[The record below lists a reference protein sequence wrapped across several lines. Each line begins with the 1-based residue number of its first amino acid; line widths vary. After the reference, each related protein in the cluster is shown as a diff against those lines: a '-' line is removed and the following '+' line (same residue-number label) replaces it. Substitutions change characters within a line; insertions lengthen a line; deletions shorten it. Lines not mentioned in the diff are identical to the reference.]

1 MSKCLVLFVEG
12 DTEVELY
19 KKVIAHAR
27 NKRPDR
33 RFDTSI
39 ECRNVNGVGGFKNI
53 ALRKFVKEIKFKY
66 GEDYIFTVVLCSD
79 TDVFELS
86 QKPPVK
92 WDEVKKDMIQNGAS
106 KVITVKAKRSIED
119 WFLYDVDNIVSFL
132 RLKKG
137 TKISGGTGYDKL
149 KRLYKM
155 ANKVYYKGMKSN
167 GMVEK
172 LDIDKILEAVK
183 EEISPLYKALG
194 VTMP

>member
-12 DTEVELY
+12 DTEVEFY
-19 KKVIAHAR
+19 KKVIANAR
-27 NKRPDR
+27 DKRSDR

-53 ALRKFVKEIKFKY
+53 ALRKFVKEIKPKY
-66 GEDYIFTVVLCSD
+66 DENCIFTVVLCSD

-92 WDEVKKDMIQNGAS
+92 WDEVRKDMIQNGAS
-106 KVITVKAKRSIED
+106 KVITVKAKHSIED
-119 WFLYDVDNIVSFL
+119 WFLYDADNIVSFL
-132 RLKKG
+132 SLKKG
-137 TKISGGTGYDKL
+137 TKITGSTGYDKL
-149 KRLYKM
+149 MRLYRM

-172 LDIDKILEAVK
+172 LDIDKISESVK
-183 EEISPLYKALG
+183 EQIAPLYKALG
-194 VTMP
+194 VTI